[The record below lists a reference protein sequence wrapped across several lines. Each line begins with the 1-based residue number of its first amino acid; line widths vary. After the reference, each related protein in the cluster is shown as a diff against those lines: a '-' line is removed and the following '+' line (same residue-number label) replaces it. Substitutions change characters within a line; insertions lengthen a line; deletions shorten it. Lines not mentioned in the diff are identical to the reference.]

1 MTQEMQTEATATDL
15 AELKKLFGPPPVL
28 STESTDTYYAIMDA
42 FIKCFKPGDFM
53 VAMFMKDL
61 TDSTWDA
68 MRYAR
73 HKTLAMERKY
83 RQGLEIKAARAK
95 EVAERKRLAAAVKKD
110 DEDNTPAE
118 KRSMELLIA
127 FESAAD
133 DALKILEQPPTELDH
148 ARALQDV
155 MEYYERLD
163 QLLSKAIARRNDALE
178 QIGLYRE
185 FLGHQLRRVSDEI
198 IDAEFSEAKPEE
210 APLVPTSVPD
220 QCPP

>member
-1 MTQEMQTEATATDL
+1 
-15 AELKKLFGPPPVL
+15 
-28 STESTDTYYAIMDA
+28 
-42 FIKCFKPGDFM
+42 
-53 VAMFMKDL
+53 
-61 TDSTWDA
+61 
-68 MRYAR
+68 
-73 HKTLAMERKY
+73 
-83 RQGLEIKAARAK
+83 
-95 EVAERKRLAAAVKKD
+95 
-110 DEDNTPAE
+110 
-118 KRSMELLIA
+118 
-127 FESAAD
+127 
-133 DALKILEQPPTELDH
+133 
-148 ARALQDV
+148 